1 MKILI
6 WLAGLCAVLMATSA
20 YPQGRVGDIYVGAA
34 PGMVFYP
41 ELEEQ
46 TGKFENELRQEGH
59 ANINNFSSSTEDRAF
74 AWSAFAGY
82 NLNDDFA
89 LELGY
94 LGSGEVN
101 QSQDLTAT
109 FDGLEVFFDGNE
121 VSFDA
126 KVKMRRWSLYG
137 ALVRQVSL
145 DSSFV
150 MPFVKV
156 GVRRWH
162 NEIEGTGTLTIADSL
177 VSVPFD
183 DDDDNGLGLL
193 LGGGL
198 DVPITDA
205 ASFRIEYLYLP
216 LNDDHGG
223 DEHRAHLGAYYSF

>member
-1 MKILI
+1 MKILK
-6 WLAGLCAVLMATSA
+6 WLTGVCAVLMATSA
-20 YPQGRVGDIYVGAA
+20 YPQDRVGDMYVGAA
-34 PGMVFYP
+34 PGMVLYP
-41 ELEEQ
+41 ELEEH

-59 ANINNFSSSTEDRAF
+59 NNINNLSLSTDDRAF
-74 AWSAFAGY
+74 AWSTFAGY

-89 LELGY
+89 LEVGY

-101 QSQDLTAT
+101 QSMDLTAT
-109 FDGLEVFFDGNE
+109 FDEYE

-126 KVKMRRWSLYG
+126 KVKVRRWSLYG

-150 MPFVKV
+150 MPFVKI

-162 NEIEGTGTLTIADSL
+162 DEFEGTATITIANRL
-177 VSVPFD
+177 VSMSEK
-183 DDDDNGLGLL
+183 DDDNGLGLL

-198 DVPITDA
+198 DVPITNA

-216 LNDDHGG
+216 LSDDHGG
-223 DEHRAHLGAYYSF
+223 DEHRAHLGAFYSF

>member
-20 YPQGRVGDIYVGAA
+20 YPQGRVGDMYVGAA
-34 PGMVFYP
+34 LGTVFYP
-41 ELEEQ
+41 ELKED
-46 TGKFENELRQEGH
+46 TGNIENELRQEGH
-59 ANINNFSSSTEDRAF
+59 NNINNLSLSTDDRAF

-82 NLNDDFA
+82 NFNDDFA

-94 LGSGEVN
+94 LGSGEVK
-101 QSQDLTAT
+101 QSLDLTAT
-109 FDGLEVFFDGNE
+109 FDGLEV
-121 VSFDA
+121 SFDVKQ
-126 KVKMRRWSLYG
+126 KVRRWSLYG
-137 ALVRQVSL
+137 ALVRQVPL

-162 NEIEGTGTLTIADSL
+162 DEFEGTGTITIANRL

-198 DVPITDA
+198 DMPITDA

>member
-34 PGMVFYP
+34 LGTVFYP
-41 ELEEQ
+41 ELEEN
-46 TGKFENELRQEGH
+46 TGNIENELRQEGFTD
-59 ANINNFSSSTEDRAF
+59 INLSLSTDDRAF

-94 LGSGEVN
+94 LGSGEVK
-101 QSQDLTAT
+101 QSLDLTAT
-109 FDGLEVFFDGNE
+109 FDGLEVFFDGLE
-121 VSFDA
+121 VSFD
-126 KVKMRRWSLYG
+126 VKMRRWSLYG
-137 ALVRQVSL
+137 ALVRQVPL

-162 NEIEGTGTLTIADSL
+162 DEIEGTVSFAIANNL

-223 DEHRAHLGAYYSF
+223 DEHRAHLGAFYSF

>member
-1 MKILI
+1 MKILK
-6 WLAGLCAVLMATSA
+6 WLTGVCAVLMATSA
-20 YPQGRVGDIYVGAA
+20 YPQDRVGDIYVGAA
-34 PGMVFYP
+34 PGMVLYP
-41 ELEEQ
+41 ELEEH
-46 TGKFENELRQEGH
+46 TGNIENELRQEGLT
-59 ANINNFSSSTEDRAF
+59 NIINLSMSTDDRAV

-82 NLNDDFA
+82 ALNDDFA
-89 LELGY
+89 LEVGY

-101 QSQDLTAT
+101 QSLDLTVT
-109 FDGLEVFFDGNE
+109 FDEYE
-121 VSFDA
+121 VSFNFNA
-126 KVKMRRWSLYG
+126 KLKVRRWSLYG

-150 MPFVKV
+150 MPFVKI

-162 NEIEGTGTLTIADSL
+162 DEFEGTGTITIANRL
-177 VSVPFD
+177 VSVPF

-216 LNDDHGG
+216 LSDDHGG
-223 DEHRAHLGAYYSF
+223 DEHRAHLGAFYSF

>member
-1 MKILI
+1 MKILKC
-6 WLAGLCAVLMATSA
+6 LTGVCAVLMATSA
-20 YPQGRVGDIYVGAA
+20 YPQDRVGDMYVGAA
-34 PGMVFYP
+34 PGMVLYP

-46 TGKFENELRQEGH
+46 TGNIENELRQEGH
-59 ANINNFSSSTEDRAF
+59 TNINNLSLSTDDRAF

-82 NLNDDFA
+82 ALNDDFA

-94 LGSGEVN
+94 LGSGEVK
-101 QSQDLTAT
+101 QSLDLTAT
-109 FDGLEVFFDGNE
+109 FDGLEVSFDG
-121 VSFDA
+121 
-126 KVKMRRWSLYG
+126 KVKVRRWSLYG
-137 ALVRQVSL
+137 ALVRQVPL

-150 MPFVKV
+150 MPFVKI

-162 NEIEGTGTLTIADSL
+162 DEFERTGTITIANRL

-205 ASFRIEYLYLP
+205 ASIRIEYLYLP

-223 DEHRAHLGAYYSF
+223 DEHRAHLGAFYSF

>member
-1 MKILI
+1 MKILK
-6 WLAGLCAVLMATSA
+6 WLTGLCAVLMATSA
-20 YPQGRVGDIYVGAA
+20 YPQDRVGDMYVGAA
-34 PGMVFYP
+34 PGMVLYP
-41 ELEEQ
+41 ELEED
-46 TGKFENELRQEGH
+46 TGNIENELRQEGH
-59 ANINNFSSSTEDRAF
+59 NNINNLSLSTDDRAF

-89 LELGY
+89 LEVGY
-94 LGSGEVN
+94 LGSGEVK
-101 QSQDLTAT
+101 QSLDLTAT
-109 FDGLEVFFDGNE
+109 FDGFEVSGNE
-121 VSFDA
+121 VSVDV

-137 ALVRQVSL
+137 ALVRQVPL

-150 MPFVKV
+150 MPFVKI

-162 NEIEGTGTLTIADSL
+162 DEFEGTLSFAIANNLASE
-177 VSVPFD
+177 PF

-216 LNDDHGG
+216 LSDDHGG
-223 DEHRAHLGAYYSF
+223 DEHRAHLGAFYSF

>member
-1 MKILI
+1 
-6 WLAGLCAVLMATSA
+6 
-20 YPQGRVGDIYVGAA
+20 
-34 PGMVFYP
+34 
-41 ELEEQ
+41 
-46 TGKFENELRQEGH
+46 
-59 ANINNFSSSTEDRAF
+59 
-74 AWSAFAGY
+74 
-82 NLNDDFA
+82 
-89 LELGY
+89 
-94 LGSGEVN
+94 
-101 QSQDLTAT
+101 
-109 FDGLEVFFDGNE
+109 
-121 VSFDA
+121 
-126 KVKMRRWSLYG
+126 MRRWSLYG
-137 ALVRQVSL
+137 ALVRQVPL

-162 NEIEGTGTLTIADSL
+162 DEFERTGTITIANRL